1 MATVN
6 TSETL
11 KNKCL
16 PQKSNNISTKGE
28 ENHLGNGEMLDNDLC
43 LDLTTTSNSI
53 TTEGP
58 KWHTPDKGPENN
70 YFNCSKTSNKNDY
83 CKNIRSHI
91 SEEKTIEQAEGPYVT
106 EFRSPYMNHQM
117 IHSWE
122 TFSKY
127 DLGPYQWSSKSRMT
141 DHMKSHSNIN
151 QFPYGDAKLIE
162 KETEGVADPSL
173 NRPKKRRQKYS
184 AKERKCSYCFATFTN
199 SDLYWAH
206 YKTHLINK
214 KIFACRHCAFVT
226 EYKHHFTYHIQQHKG
241 IKPFKCNQCSYEGI
255 SKSMLISHLRLHSV
269 VHQYRCDDC
278 DFGGKYIRQLL
289 SHLKKTGHKPGQFL
303 KPDGTPD
310 DRKCLKVY
318 REDNKLKLCIRF
330 KGEESESGFKSDEGT
345 KDVGIWRPFTSQ
357 IIQKLLKKVTT
368 NPI

>member
-1 MATVN
+1 MATAN

-16 PQKSNNISTKGE
+16 PQKRNDISTKGE

-43 LDLTTTSNSI
+43 LDLTTTSNRI

-70 YFNCSKTSNKNDY
+70 YFNYSKTSNKNDY
-83 CKNIRSHI
+83 CKNIRSHT
-91 SEEKTIEQAEGPYVT
+91 SEEKTIEQAEGP
-106 EFRSPYMNHQM
+106 M
-117 IHSWE
+117 
-122 TFSKY
+122 
-127 DLGPYQWSSKSRMT
+127 GPYQWSSKSRMT
-141 DHMKSHSNIN
+141 DHMKSISNIN
-151 QFPYGDAKLIE
+151 QFPYSDAKLIE
-162 KETEGVADPSL
+162 KETEGVADSSL
-173 NRPKKRRQKYS
+173 NRPKKRRQKYL

-199 SDLYWAH
+199 SDLYWTH

-278 DFGGKYIRQLL
+278 DFGAKYIRQLL
-289 SHLKKTGHKPGQFL
+289 NHLKKTDHKPGQFL

-318 REDNKLKLCIRF
+318 REDDKLKLCIRS
-330 KGEESESGFKSDEGT
+330 KGEESESGFKSDEET
-345 KDVGIWRPFTSQ
+345 KDVVSGKLNFIP
-357 IIQKLLKKVTT
+357 IIRSFLLCLLTTKSNQK
-368 NPI
+368 